1 MREAAEQEKHT
12 GIWAAATDRE
22 MDSGLR
28 SLLSD
33 HSRYVE
39 SFRLFL
45 LNSTEHQCMQR
56 FIDTQFPGI
65 VSSIGKDKSVI
76 DILGIGSGSG
86 EIDLQMIGKIQSRHP
101 GVAIS
106 NQIVEPSAEQII
118 GYKERVAK
126 APNLGAVSFS
136 WHRQTSSEYE
146 RQVNEEKQMRS
157 YDFIHMIQM
166 LYYVKDVPATLR
178 FFKSCLAPNGKLLI
192 ILVSGNSGWS
202 TLWKKHGP
210 RLPLNDLCLYVTAGD
225 IAQMLSSMGARFQSY
240 ELPSDMDITECF
252 IEGNRNGEMLLDFL
266 TETCDFK
273 RNAPADLR
281 EQILC
286 DLKSPECST
295 TRDGKVIFNNNLSV
309 IVVERD

>member
-1 MREAAEQEKHT
+1 
-12 GIWAAATDRE
+12 

-56 FIDTQFPGI
+56 FIDTQFPHI

-118 GYKERVAK
+118 GYK
-126 APNLGAVSFS
+126 
-136 WHRQTSSEYE
+136 
-146 RQVNEEKQMRS
+146 
-157 YDFIHMIQM
+157 
-166 LYYVKDVPATLR
+166 
-178 FFKSCLAPNGKLLI
+178 
-192 ILVSGNSGWS
+192 GNSGWS
-202 TLWKKHGP
+202 MLWKKHGP

-225 IAQMLSSMGARFQSY
+225 IAQMLSSMGTRFQSY

-252 IEGNRNGEMLLDFL
+252 IEGDRNGEMLLDFL